1 MAHRTA
7 TFTRMT
13 RRMAKFALLAWV
25 TLCWTVSAEYLS
37 ASKAVAQE
45 SDAETE
51 ISASDIKAAA
61 AKAESGSSAKKKYKK
76 FADVTKDAKKY
87 EGLFNLYEKDQHL
100 YAVIKSNQFD
110 KPFLAP
116 MAIAKGAASAGS
128 PLNFGDEWV
137 IMFRRVGDN
146 IQVVRKNIRYEA
158 PKGTPLEKA
167 VEQNYLDSVLMAIPI
182 LSDDP
187 PGGGVLIDFTK
198 IFMGNFAN
206 LPFGSIDRSR
216 SSWHQIKTYKNNI
229 ELQVKATFNSRHS
242 SFFSYGWDDGVIDK
256 RGITVVIH
264 YSLTKLPESG
274 YKARLADQRVGHFLN
289 ATKDFGSKNADTQ
302 FTRRINRW
310 RLEKSN
316 PKAKLSP
323 PKKQLVWWVED
334 TVPHEYRPYVEEGIL
349 EWNKAFEEIGFRNAI
364 GVRWQQ
370 EGDEFDPEDT
380 NYCTFKWVTT
390 PYTFARSGLRANPIT
405 GEMIDGDVIFDA
417 SWVRY
422 WKMEYAFLVGMPV
435 PTGAE
440 GAGPAES
447 GYSLMDVGEIISPIM
462 AAKHGYGMPVSAP
475 AQQLRARMRNQNQYG
490 EHQGHGVATGM
501 VPSNW
506 SPLQRLLSGRMSVG
520 GLSTCQYALAKQQEF
535 RLAAIAIAARA
546 KDDDSEDDKDDDKD
560 DDSEEKEDS
569 DLELPEEFVGQ
580 LIKEIVMHEVGHSL
594 GLRHNFR
601 ASAMLSLEEIND
613 KSITQKKGMVGSVM
627 DYSPINISPD
637 PEKQGDFATTTIGP
651 YDYWAIEYAYKQI
664 SGDEKKELKKIASRS
679 PEPDLAYSTDEDLWM
694 SNDPLVNVY
703 DLGDDPLAYGK
714 QRITLAEKLFK
725 GLDDKVIRDG
735 ESWVRLRSA
744 FGVLLSQYGN
754 AAYLASSN
762 IGGQYFSKHH
772 KSDEKVADPVVP
784 VDVKVQREALEFLTE
799 KILSDE
805 AFHFSPQTLR
815 RLTRENWYHWGS
827 NSFFFSS
834 DLTYPIYDRVLGIQK
849 IVLNHCFSAS
859 VLKRLQDQQLLVDG
873 DDSLK
878 IAEVFRTLSD
888 SIWTELE
895 VDKDD
900 LPEKLEVSTIRR
912 NLQREH
918 ARKLSTIVIGQR
930 RNPFYEMYSFALFFG
945 NSYRYPADARSLA
958 RMHLQELGEKLE
970 GVLDLE
976 GLKIEDSSRAHLLE
990 VREQIKKVLNAKM
1003 DASGP

>member
-1 MAHRTA
+1 MADQTA
-7 TFTRMT
+7 TLIRTFCRMP
-13 RRMAKFALLAWV
+13 KFALLASLV
-25 TLCWTVSAEYLS
+25 LLCGAITADSFSVSQ
-37 ASKAVAQE
+37 AVAQD
-45 SDAETE
+45 SDTE
-51 ISASDIKAAA
+51 ADTKADISVSEIKAAA
-61 AKAESGSSAKKKYKK
+61 AKAAAGSSSAKKFKK

-100 YAVIKSNQFD
+100 YAIIKTSQLD

-137 IMFRRVGDN
+137 IMFRRVGDK

-158 PKGTPLEKA
+158 PKGTPLAKA

-187 PGGGVLIDFTK
+187 PGGGVLVDFTT

-216 SSWHQIKTYKNNI
+216 SNWHQIKTYKNNI
-229 ELQVKATFNSRHS
+229 ELQVKATFSSRRS
-242 SFFSYGWDDGVIDK
+242 SFFGSGYDDGVIDK
-256 RGITVVIH
+256 RGITVVVH
-264 YSLTKLPESG
+264 YSLTKLPKSG
-274 YKARLADQRVGHFLN
+274 YKSRLADQRVGHFLN
-289 ATKDFGSKNADTQ
+289 ATKDFGSKSSDTQ

-334 TVPHEYRPYVEEGIL
+334 TVPHEFRPYVEEGIL
-349 EWNKAFEEIGFRNAI
+349 EWNKAFEKIGFRNAI

-370 EGDEFDPEDT
+370 EGDEFDPEDI

-422 WKMEYAFLVGMPV
+422 WKQEYAFLVGIPT

-440 GAGPAES
+440 GAGQS
-447 GYSLMDVGEIISPIM
+447 HSDYTLMDVGEIISPIM

-475 AQQLRARMRNQNQYG
+475 ARQLRSRMQSQNQFDG
-490 EHQGHGVATGM
+490 HQANGMLTGM

-506 SPLQRLLSGRMSVG
+506 SPLQRLLSGRMSAG

-535 RLAAIAIAARA
+535 RLAAIAIAA
-546 KDDDSEDDKDDDKD
+546 KKEDDDDKEPKD
-560 DDSEEKEDS
+560 KKDSGP
-569 DLELPEEFVGQ
+569 ELPEEFLGQ
-580 LIKEIVMHEVGHSL
+580 LIKEVVMHEVGHSL

-601 ASAMLSLEEIND
+601 ASAMLSLDEVND
-613 KSITQKKGMVGSVM
+613 KEITRKKGMVGSVM

-637 PEKQGDFATTTIGP
+637 PDKQGDFATTTIGP

-679 PEPDLAYSTDEDLWM
+679 PEADLAYSTDEDLWM

-714 QRITLAEKLFK
+714 QRITLAERLLK
-725 GLDDKVIRDG
+725 GLDDKVVRDG

-754 AAYLASSN
+754 AAYLATSN
-762 IGGQYFSKHH
+762 IGGQYFTKHH
-772 KSDEKVADPVVP
+772 KSEEKVSDPVVP
-784 VDVKVQREALEFLTE
+784 VDGKIQREALEVLTE

-827 NSFFFSS
+827 SSFFFSS
-834 DLTYPIYDRVLGIQK
+834 DLTYPIYDRVLAIQK
-849 IVLNHCFSAS
+849 IVLNHCFSAA
-859 VLKRLQDQQLLVDG
+859 VLKRLQDHQLLVDG
-873 DDSLK
+873 DDSLT

-888 SIWTELE
+888 SVWSELSI
-895 VDKDD
+895 DKED
-900 LPEKLEVSTIRR
+900 LPEKFEISTIRR

-918 ARKLSTIVIGQR
+918 ARKLSTLVIGQR
-930 RNPFYEMYSFALFFG
+930 RNSLYDSYSYALFAG
-945 NSYRYPADARSLA
+945 NSYRHPADARSLA
-958 RMHLQELGEKLE
+958 RMHLKELGEKLE
-970 GVLDLE
+970 GVLELEDLE
-976 GLKIEDSSRAHLLE
+976 IDDSSRAHLQE
-990 VREQIKKVLNAKM
+990 VREQIKKVLNAEM
-1003 DASGP
+1003 EASGP